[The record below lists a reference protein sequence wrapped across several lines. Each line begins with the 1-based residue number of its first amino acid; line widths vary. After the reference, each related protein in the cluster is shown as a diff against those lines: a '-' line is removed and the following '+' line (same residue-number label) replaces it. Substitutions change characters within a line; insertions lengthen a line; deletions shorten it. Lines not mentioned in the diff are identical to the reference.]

1 MYSIPG
7 AATPAPASPADSE
20 AAAVQNASDAH
31 TVNDILAQSQ
41 VGAVMDEIQQP
52 HFANARGVRNALDR
66 ASRVFELAAAQNST

>member
-41 VGAVMDEIQQP
+41 VGAVMDEILSTI
-52 HFANARGVRNALDR
+52 AEADIR